1 MILNETDRDS
11 LQQDITLF
19 ITTFSAEVQEMRRCE
34 AIATLE
40 RGRGNSSI
48 TAHRAEISSYLI
60 DVS

>member
-1 MILNETDRDS
+1 
-11 LQQDITLF
+11 
-19 ITTFSAEVQEMRRCE
+19 MRRCE